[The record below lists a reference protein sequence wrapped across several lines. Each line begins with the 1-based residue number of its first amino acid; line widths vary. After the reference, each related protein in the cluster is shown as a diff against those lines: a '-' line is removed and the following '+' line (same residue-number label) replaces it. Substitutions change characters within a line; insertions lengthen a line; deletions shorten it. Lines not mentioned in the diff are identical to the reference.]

1 MLKRLA
7 ILILLGI
14 MVFLSGC
21 TKEDTD
27 DCVQGIQ
34 LRFTYT
40 LNNQH
45 TNLFGAKVGMVT
57 VYVFDQA
64 GKYVDTF
71 SSKGVVLSNEY
82 VMTLPLKSGQYSFI
96 ALGGDLLTYR
106 VGEMF
111 NSQAHKFVPE
121 LIKGK
126 TSIEDFAFLLDDNPP
141 SDQPVLLAD
150 ELSHL
155 FYGKLAD
162 FIAPAGKISSATIDL
177 MKDTKTINVH
187 IIGYSYLE
195 PLTRDYKETRT
206 DFTTFFDLNIT
217 SKNGRY
223 RYDNS
228 IGEYAYPLLYKFRQ
242 PTASND
248 TFKTNTRVLRLMA
261 ENDPSELH
269 VSYPGNDS
277 FYSVN
282 MVKEIKK
289 NPQYNVQE
297 DFDREDE
304 FTFVIKIDPSLNVTI
319 SINGWVIQSIVPNK
333 KIN

>member
-7 ILILLGI
+7 ILIILGF

-34 LRFTYT
+34 LRFTYM
-40 LNNQH
+40 LNKQQ
-45 TNLFGAKVGMVT
+45 TNLFGAKVGMIT

-71 SSKGVVLSNEY
+71 SSKGVDLTNDY
-82 VMTLPLKSGQYSFI
+82 VMTLPLKSGEYSFI
-96 ALGGDLLTYR
+96 ALGGDLQTYR

-111 NSQAHKFVPE
+111 DSQTHKFVPE
-121 LIKGK
+121 LVKGK
-126 TSIEDFAFLLDDNPP
+126 TSIEDFSFLLDDNPP
-141 SDQPVLLAD
+141 AELPVVLND
-150 ELSHL
+150 EISHL
-155 FYGKLAD
+155 FHGLLIH
-162 FIAPAGKISSATIDL
+162 FVAPPGKISSATIDL
-177 MKDTKTINVH
+177 IKDTKTINVH
-187 IIGYSYLE
+187 IIGVSYLDQ
-195 PLTRDYKETRT
+195 LLSKGIGNRT
-206 DFTTFFDLNIT
+206 DFSNFFDIHVA

-223 RYDNS
+223 IYDNTIDS
-228 IGEYAYPLLYKFRQ
+228 YAHPLIYKFRQ
-242 PTASND
+242 PTVLND
-248 TFKTNTRVLRLMA
+248 TLKTNTRVLRLMA

-282 MVKEIKK
+282 MVNEIKK
-289 NPQYNVQE
+289 IPQYSDQE

-304 FTFVIKIDPSLNVTI
+304 FTFEIKIDPSLSVTI
-319 SINGWVIQSIVPNK
+319 SINGWVIQSIVPN
-333 KIN
+333 N